1 LSSKIRKLGEK
12 NLGVNLAIS
21 LHAVDD
27 SLREELM
34 PINRAYNIKSII
46 DAVKEFPV
54 NTRKKVMF
62 EYLVIKDINDDLKSA
77 KKLVSLLN
85 GIRAK
90 VNLIYFNPYHGSIY
104 QRPDKKDMLN
114 FSKIFN
120 L

>member
-1 LSSKIRKLGEK
+1 
-12 NLGVNLAIS
+12 
-21 LHAVDD
+21 
-27 SLREELM
+27 M

-90 VNLIYFNPYHGSIY
+90 VNLIYFNPYHGVYI
-104 QRPDKKDMLN
+104 RDPIKK
-114 FSKIFN
+114 IC
-120 L
+120 